1 MIKQGIVHQ
10 RIGAIFEWS
19 VCHLLAQ
26 KWQCEE
32 VLLNTLHENYFKNL
46 EDYQRDIYNFSSEK
60 YYLIIQGARETAHY
74 IDSLYGK
81 NKYVPFP
88 LRPTE
93 DSHFTEAD
101 IFLSGAQKVGIS
113 LKFSFN
119 HSFINTKSAGYQSIL
134 SQYFSQDFSLEKQ
147 LKISLATNHYRLME
161 ELSSEFSFKGD
172 FSTQDWMKQ
181 GLPILPGE
189 LEGQAQKI
197 LHHYYSDLAGDLY
210 QALRIIL
217 DTDLNCFV
225 AGIKKIMGFSDLN
238 TIQVVT
244 RYDKESG
251 YFNVQHFDLAN
262 SFFGIKSMTH
272 QAGASYINIEMDS
285 GHILRLRV
293 KPMDKFIVPGIKVNG
308 ALLYK

>member
-1 MIKQGIVHQ
+1 M
-10 RIGAIFEWS
+10 
-19 VCHLLAQ
+19 
-26 KWQCEE
+26 
-32 VLLNTLHENYFKNL
+32 
-46 EDYQRDIYNFSSEK
+46 
-60 YYLIIQGARETAHY
+60 
-74 IDSLYGK
+74 
-81 NKYVPFP
+81 
-88 LRPTE
+88 
-93 DSHFTEAD
+93 
-101 IFLSGAQKVGIS
+101 
-113 LKFSFN
+113 KFSFN

-134 SQYFSQDFSLEKQ
+134 SQYFSQDLSLEKQ

-161 ELSSEFSFKGD
+161 ELASEFSFKGD
-172 FSTQDWMKQ
+172 FSTHDWIKQ
-181 GLPILPGE
+181 GLPILPGQ

-197 LHHYYSDLAGDLY
+197 LHNYYSDLARDLY

-244 RYDKESG
+244 RYDKEINC
-251 YFNVQHFDLAN
+251 FNVKHFDLAN

-272 QAGASYINIEMDS
+272 QTGASYINIEMDS